1 MKKIALFLVSLCTAF
16 AVQAQ
21 VEVPYAKYLGYS
33 KKEFKENKFKY
44 DDDTNTWS
52 LRKSNGL
59 NVALNI
65 AAIIADA
72 EEEVRPDAED
82 YSIVVRM
89 GKEDKASSVT
99 VRFYNDETYH
109 KVLTFLKDNGK
120 DMVETS
126 SGKLIK
132 YQAFCGD
139 YAVELNMDQH
149 LISRTSARTAD
160 PKTVKNVDESYN
172 EYRFIIKTDVEPWS
186 KALEKQAAKEA
197 KRAAKGKKT
206 KNVEDLM

>member
-1 MKKIALFLVSLCTAF
+1 MRR
-16 AVQAQ
+16 
-21 VEVPYAKYLGYS
+21 
-33 KKEFKENKFKY
+33 N
-44 DDDTNTWS
+44 
-52 LRKSNGL
+52 NGL

-65 AAIIADA
+65 AAIIDDA
-72 EEEVRPDAED
+72 EEEVRPDADD

-89 GKEDKASSVT
+89 GKEEKASSVT
-99 VRFYNDETYH
+99 VRFFNDETYH
-109 KVLTFLKDNGK
+109 KVLTYLKVNSK
-120 DMVETS
+120 DMVGTA

-139 YAVELNMDQH
+139 YAVELNMEQH

-186 KALEKQAAKEA
+186 KALEKQAIKDA
-197 KRAAKGKKT
+197 KRAAKGKKM